1 MKSLPTQQD
10 ALLARARRLLHDHRT
25 RARKDGTE
33 LDYGLTEVRQLLAEH
48 PLCEY
53 CRAPLSHAASLDHRT
68 PISQGGKH
76 ILANLAVVCLPCQ
89 QRKGILLEEEY
100 RALLAL
106 GATWRPRSQSDLL
119 ARLRAGGG
127 KRYARRRTAP

>member
-48 PLCEY
+48 PLCAY
-53 CRAPLSHAASLDHRT
+53 CKMPVGWDVSLDHRT
-68 PISQGGKH
+68 PISQGGQH
-76 ILANLAVVCLPCQ
+76 LLANLAVVCLSCQ
-89 QRKGILLEEEY
+89 QRKGIFLEEEY

-127 KRYARRRTAP
+127 KRYARRRN